1 MRRGGGLRGP
11 VRSTPPV
18 DLTIYLKAL
27 GLLVRNP
34 TICLAPLLAGVANI
48 LLFRI
53 SPASGGGGLIGGAT
67 SSIVGLMAQLI
78 DWFGLAVAIVVA
90 SLAWRRGR
98 TSFDDAWDQSRARAG
113 DILFA
118 SLGFGFVIYLAGLI
132 GSFLGAFGAL
142 ALTLVAYFGF
152 VYTLP
157 AAAIGGTPG
166 GAALNASIEIAKRAP
181 LPTLVVTAVYFFA
194 FSYVP
199 TLAVQALQPVLLGNS
214 IFASGVVSSLVV
226 AAITAIVSG
235 YVALVLAKTFE
246 DLSYGRRWG

>member
-1 MRRGGGLRGP
+1 MRGGGGLRGP
-11 VRSTPPV
+11 ARSTPPV
-18 DLTIYLKAL
+18 DFTIYFKAL

-34 TICLAPLLAGVANI
+34 TICLAPLLAGVVNI
-48 LLFRI
+48 LLFRV
-53 SPASGGGGLIGGAT
+53 SPASGGSGLLGGAT
-67 SSIVGLMAQLI
+67 SSIVGLIAQLV

-113 DILFA
+113 DIVFA
-118 SLGFGFVIYLAGLI
+118 SLGFGFVIYLAGLVGSYI
-132 GSFLGAFGAL
+132 GFFGSL
-142 ALTLVAYFGF
+142 AITLVAYFAF

-166 GAALNASIEIAKRAP
+166 GAALNASLEIAKRAP
-181 LPTLVVTAVYFFA
+181 LPTLVVTVVYFLA

-199 TLAVQALQPVLLGNS
+199 TLVVQALQPVLVGDS
-214 IFASGVVSSLVV
+214 IFASGVVSSLLV
-226 AAITAIVSG
+226 ALITAIVSG